1 MLKGKKV
8 TSAVLFAAIIL
19 YGFSGCSPKPVE
31 TTPSTIH
38 TTWQETV
45 VSMTSATTETT
56 TETTL
61 DPIALRGPFVGK
73 WMGII
78 TVGQSKFYYTLIFN
92 DDGTGSQSCDGK
104 TQNFRYEDPDT
115 VKKTI
120 KITPEDG
127 AGYTI
132 SYYSGE
138 NASNKTFTFSSG
150 LIVEC
155 QVPSIDCLRV
165 RSTDTA
171 LVGTWVAVSDKKDKK
186 AKKSKK
192 DKTMVFRADNTMTDD
207 TGTPTVYTI
216 EQKYDGSKVIRTPKG
231 DIKYTIE
238 GNKLLL
244 ETNNTDIVKEWKKK

>member
-8 TSAVLFAAIIL
+8 TSAVLFAAIVL
-19 YGFSGCSPKPVE
+19 CGLSGCSPEPVE
-31 TTPSTIH
+31 TMPSTIH
-38 TTWQETV
+38 TTWQETI
-45 VSMTSATTETT
+45 VSTASATTETT

-78 TVGQSKFYYTLIFN
+78 TVGESKAYYTLIFN

-104 TQNFRYEDPDT
+104 TQNFRYADPDT

-127 AGYTI
+127 AEFTI

-155 QVPSIDCLRV
+155 QVPSIDFLRV
-165 RSTDTA
+165 RSTDP
-171 LVGTWVAVSDKKDKK
+171 LLIGTWTAVNDKKDKK

-192 DKTMVFRADNTMTDD
+192 AKTMVFKADNTMIDK
-207 TGTPTVYTI
+207 GTPTVYTI
-216 EQKYDGSKVIRTPKG
+216 EQKFDGSKVIRTPNG

-238 GNKLLL
+238 GDKLLL
-244 ETNNTDIVKEWKKK
+244 ETNNTDIEKEWKKK